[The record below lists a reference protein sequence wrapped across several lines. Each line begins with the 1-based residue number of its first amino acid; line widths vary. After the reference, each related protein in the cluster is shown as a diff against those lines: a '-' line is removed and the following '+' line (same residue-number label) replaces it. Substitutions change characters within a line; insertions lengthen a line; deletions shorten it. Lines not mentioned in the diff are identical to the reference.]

1 MGASSTI
8 ASILGEP
15 NADERF
21 NQPTELAKELSKGL
35 PFRTL
40 EFIGKTYGLSL
51 EQLSP
56 VVGVSSRTLAR
67 RRREGAFHPD
77 ESDRIGRLARILEH
91 ADEIFADHQSVG
103 RWLVTDIRAL
113 GYVAP
118 LTLMVNDAGVRAV
131 EHILGRIDH
140 GVFS

>member
-8 ASILGEP
+8 ASILGQP
-15 NADERF
+15 NAGERF
-21 NQPTELAKELSKGL
+21 NQPAKLARELSKGL

-40 EFIGKTYGLSL
+40 EFIAQTYGLSL

-56 VVGVSSRTLAR
+56 VVAVSPRTLAR
-67 RRREGAFHPD
+67 RRSEGVFHPD

-91 ADEIFADHQSVG
+91 ADEVFADHLSVG
-103 RWLVTDIRAL
+103 RWLVTEIRAL

-118 LTLMVNDAGVRAV
+118 LTLMVNDAGVLAV
-131 EHILGRIDH
+131 DQILGRIDH
-140 GVFS
+140 GVYS